1 MLFVCCDLSVLLKT
15 KLEQCCIVCILK
27 AKNIFQ
33 PSCECLALSCKY
45 SVLLIFPSL
54 FLSILPIASLSYGD
68 NNICQLIEICN
79 IHVGGNE
86 HSRWKWAI
94 IVWDSVLQSYLFF
107 ANIGPTIDLVE
118 IQLSILVRVEA
129 FKQTLSRGSKF
140 YLKFIWEIIEA
151 YLIDPCFRK
160 TW

>member
-1 MLFVCCDLSVLLKT
+1 MLFVCCDLSVILKT

-68 NNICQLIEICN
+68 NKISQLINICN
-79 IHVGGNE
+79 NHVGGNDY
-86 HSRWKWAI
+86 SSCNRAL
-94 IVWDSVLQSYLFF
+94 VWDSLLQSYLFF

-129 FKQTLSRGSKF
+129 FKQTLLRGSKF
-140 YLKFIWEIIEA
+140 YFNTI
-151 YLIDPCFRK
+151 
-160 TW
+160 